1 MYALILTLCS
11 LASCNGYVIATDTEW
26 KTEAPCNEVLY
37 VESDLFGKA
46 FTFDVETGKLKAL
59 NHKLAQAYL
68 DRFNVK
74 EDLATLTDYDFTC
87 EKVSD
92 NDIP

>member
-11 LASCNGYVIATDTEW
+11 FASCNGYIIATDTEW
-26 KTEAPCNEVLY
+26 HTQEPCNETLY

-46 FTFDVETGKLKAL
+46 FTFDSTGTLKAL
-59 NHKLAQAYL
+59 NNKLARGYL
-68 DRFNVK
+68 NRFNVK
-74 EDLATLTDYDFTC
+74 EELSTLTDYDFTC
-87 EKVSD
+87 ERVSD